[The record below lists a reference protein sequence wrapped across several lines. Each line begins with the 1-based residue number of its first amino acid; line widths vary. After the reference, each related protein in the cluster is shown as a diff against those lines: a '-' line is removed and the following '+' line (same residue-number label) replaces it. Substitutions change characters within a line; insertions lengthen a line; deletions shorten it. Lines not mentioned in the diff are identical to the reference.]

1 MKRAFFGCLV
11 LGLMAA
17 GCAQDPTSELGSSA
31 TTIEVQYT
39 IVNLAAGDSL
49 VVTAEAKDGQGVT
62 LSEVPAPTSA
72 NASIATVS
80 DAYLPP
86 LPIGR
91 FYIKGISAG
100 TTEVEVAS
108 TGATATIEVIVN

>member
-11 LGLMAA
+11 LGLVAA

-31 TTIEVQYT
+31 TTVEVHYT
-39 IVNLAAGDSL
+39 IVNLAVGDSL
-49 VVTAEAKDGQGVT
+49 VVTAETKDGQGVV
-62 LSEVPAPTSA
+62 LPEVPVPTSA
-72 NASIATVS
+72 NASVATVS

-86 LPIGR
+86 LPIAR

-100 TTEVEVAS
+100 TTEVQVAA
-108 TGATATIEVIVN
+108 TGATAAIEVIVN